1 MCKVCYKNSL
11 LAGLLAALVFPAI
24 AWGAAYLLRDN
35 IALINR
41 PALPYLIAIAINL
54 ILLRFL
60 LKRDLDKTARGIMLG
75 TFVIMLLVFMLKV
88 HLR

>member
-1 MCKVCYKNSL
+1 MLNKNSL
-11 LAGLLAALVFPAI
+11 LAGVLAALVFPAI
-24 AWGAAYLLRDN
+24 AWGAAYLLWDSV
-35 IALINR
+35 ALINR